1 MRPLPTAAGRL
12 VSLVARHRRVLWNT
26 SRIEVRKRFAGSL
39 AGSVWLILYP
49 LLLFLGY
56 AFVFVVIM
64 KAHIQGLSS
73 TEYLVFLFSGLLPF
87 LGISE
92 ALTLAT
98 PSLRQNMHL
107 VRNVLIPLE
116 LIPIRAVFIALV
128 GQLASSLLI
137 IALSGLSLH
146 LGPSLLW
153 LPVQLLAQVLF
164 CAGIGMV
171 LALGALVLPDVVQ
184 LVNLAMTVLLF
195 VSPIGYR
202 PEDAP
207 GWARAIMAVNPLQYF
222 VQGYRAC
229 VFQEGPASWP
239 FHTLASLAIGLSV
252 FCLGAMFLERMRDA
266 LLTDE

>member
-1 MRPLPTAAGRL
+1 MNAWPSPAGRL
-12 VSLVARHRRVLWNT
+12 IQLVWKHRRVLVNT
-26 SRIEVRKRFAGSL
+26 SRIEIRKRFAGSL
-39 AGSVWLILYP
+39 AGSVWLFLYP

-56 AFVFVVIM
+56 AFVFAGIM
-64 KAHIQGLSS
+64 RTTVRGLSAV
-73 TEYLVFLFSGLLPF
+73 EYLVFLFSGLVPF

-116 LIPIRAVFIALV
+116 LIPIRSVLIALG
-128 GQLASSLLI
+128 GQLASSVLVL
-137 IALSGLSLH
+137 AFSAATQHVGLTV
-146 LGPSLLW
+146 LW
-153 LPVQLLAQVLF
+153 LPLQLLAQVLF
-164 CAGIGMV
+164 CIGIGMV

-184 LVNLAMTVLLF
+184 IVGLGLTVLLF

-207 GWARAIMAVNPLQYF
+207 RWAAAVMALNPLQYF
-222 VQGYRAC
+222 VRGYRAC
-229 VFQEGPASWP
+229 VFQEGASAWP
-239 FHTLASLAIGLSV
+239 LQTFASFAIGLTV
-252 FCLGAMFLERMRDA
+252 FFLGAFFLERMREA